1 MDRVKGVERLIAAYD
16 DPEGVTA
23 EFNLNLLRR
32 INRELE
38 ADIPVE
44 AFRHQAC
51 WNDMLGRIEMHLVA
65 TRDVEFTIEGKRFS
79 FRTGQSIHTENSHKY
94 GPRGARLLLLAGGW
108 TPLAEWTEPTLC
120 AAARAAKPAAMLYA
134 LFSII
139 DMILQVLVWII
150 IAQVII
156 SWLVA
161 FNVINTQSNFVR
173 TLLDALDRMT
183 APLYRPIRK
192 VLPDFGGIDFSPIVL
207 ILAIQIL
214 RKLNEGLALETSA
227 TVM

>member
-1 MDRVKGVERLIAAYD
+1 
-16 DPEGVTA
+16 
-23 EFNLNLLRR
+23 
-32 INRELE
+32 
-38 ADIPVE
+38 
-44 AFRHQAC
+44 
-51 WNDMLGRIEMHLVA
+51 
-65 TRDVEFTIEGKRFS
+65 
-79 FRTGQSIHTENSHKY
+79 
-94 GPRGARLLLLAGGW
+94 
-108 TPLAEWTEPTLC
+108 
-120 AAARAAKPAAMLYA
+120 MLYA

-173 TLLDALDRMT
+173 TLLDALDKLT

>member
-1 MDRVKGVERLIAAYD
+1 
-16 DPEGVTA
+16 
-23 EFNLNLLRR
+23 
-32 INRELE
+32 
-38 ADIPVE
+38 
-44 AFRHQAC
+44 
-51 WNDMLGRIEMHLVA
+51 
-65 TRDVEFTIEGKRFS
+65 
-79 FRTGQSIHTENSHKY
+79 
-94 GPRGARLLLLAGGW
+94 
-108 TPLAEWTEPTLC
+108 
-120 AAARAAKPAAMLYA
+120 MLYA

-139 DMILQVLVWII
+139 DMILQVLVWVV

-173 TLLDALDRMT
+173 TLLDTLDRLT

-227 TVM
+227 TLM